1 MHKYPTNLT
10 DKQWQVIK
18 NMLDPKERFR
28 KYSLRS
34 VFDGILYIVKTGV
47 QWRMLP
53 SDFAPRQTVYYYFSK
68 WKNEGLLEEIFDTLR
83 GIVRRLSGRTE
94 SPSLGIIDSRSVR
107 TSHHID
113 GQRGIDGNKKIK
125 GRKEHIVV
133 DTLGLP
139 MSVRVHPANVHD
151 SVGAEEVFESMRYK
165 FPGLK
170 RILADGGYRGEAVRN
185 TVKRL
190 LRCDLDVVL
199 RSDKHTD
206 RFLPMPKRWIVER
219 TFSWLENFRRL
230 TIDYEYRA
238 DTHEAMLQVAAIKLF
253 LNKI

>member
-53 SDFAPRQTVYYYFSK
+53 SDFAPWQTVYYYFSK

-83 GIVRRLSGRTE
+83 GIVRRLSGRAE

-107 TSHHID
+107 TSHHIGWSKGNRRKQKD
-113 GQRGIDGNKKIK
+113 KGQ
-125 GRKEHIVV
+125 E
-133 DTLGLP
+133 
-139 MSVRVHPANVHD
+139 
-151 SVGAEEVFESMRYK
+151 GAHS
-165 FPGLK
+165 G
-170 RILADGGYRGEAVRN
+170 
-185 TVKRL
+185 
-190 LRCDLDVVL
+190 
-199 RSDKHTD
+199 
-206 RFLPMPKRWIVER
+206 
-219 TFSWLENFRRL
+219 
-230 TIDYEYRA
+230 
-238 DTHEAMLQVAAIKLF
+238 
-253 LNKI
+253 

>member
-53 SDFAPRQTVYYYFSK
+53 SDFAPWQTVYYYFSK

-83 GIVRRLSGRTE
+83 GIVRRLSGRAE

-107 TSHHID
+107 L
-113 GQRGIDGNKKIK
+113 RAGNCTGCKCSSSAMIQAVMVAT
-125 GRKEHIVV
+125 R
-133 DTLGLP
+133 
-139 MSVRVHPANVHD
+139 M
-151 SVGAEEVFESMRYK
+151 MRM
-165 FPGLK
+165 
-170 RILADGGYRGEAVRN
+170 A
-185 TVKRL
+185 
-190 LRCDLDVVL
+190 
-199 RSDKHTD
+199 
-206 RFLPMPKRWIVER
+206 
-219 TFSWLENFRRL
+219 
-230 TIDYEYRA
+230 
-238 DTHEAMLQVAAIKLF
+238 
-253 LNKI
+253 

>member
-1 MHKYPTNLT
+1 MCKYSTNLT

-28 KYSLRS
+28 NYSLRS

-53 SDFAPRQTVYYYFSK
+53 SDFAPWQTVYYYFSK
-68 WKNEGLLEEIFDTLR
+68 WKNEGLLEE
-83 GIVRRLSGRTE
+83 
-94 SPSLGIIDSRSVR
+94 IIDSRSVR

-125 GRKEHIVV
+125 GRKEHIMV
-133 DTLGLP
+133 DAL
-139 MSVRVHPANVHD
+139 
-151 SVGAEEVFESMRYK
+151 
-165 FPGLK
+165 GLK
-170 RILADGGYRGEAVRN
+170 RILADGGYRGETVRN
-185 TVKRL
+185 TVMRL
-190 LRCDLDVVL
+190 LHCDLDVVL
-199 RSDKHTD
+199 RSDKRTD
-206 RFLPMPKRWIVER
+206 RFVPMPKRWIVER

-238 DTHEAMLQVAAIKLF
+238 DTHEAMLYIAAIKLF